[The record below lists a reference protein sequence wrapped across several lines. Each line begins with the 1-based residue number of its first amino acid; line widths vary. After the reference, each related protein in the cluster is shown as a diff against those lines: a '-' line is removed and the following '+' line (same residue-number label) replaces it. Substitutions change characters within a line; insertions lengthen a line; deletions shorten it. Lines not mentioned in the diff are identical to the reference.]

1 MSDAIVYAVVPAAGQ
16 GLRMGGG
23 IPKQY
28 LLLNGRSVL
37 EQTLTRLAA
46 HPRIERIVVA
56 IADGDLRFEALS
68 DRLPNKVVVVRGGLE
83 RCHSVLAGLEW
94 LSSCVP
100 PEAWVMVHDAAR
112 PCLRASDID
121 RMIRDLSDTTTG
133 GILAA
138 PVRATLKRCDGDDRI
153 TETVDRRAMWHALT
167 PQMFQLQALRMAIES
182 ALAEGIIVTDEAQAM
197 ERQGVRPKVIPG
209 HSDNVKITHPEDL
222 ELAALIMQAQGKPR
236 A

>member
-1 MSDAIVYAVVPAAGQ
+1 MNDATVCAVVPAAGQ

-56 IADGDLRFEALS
+56 IADGDLRFAALS
-68 DRLPNKVVVVRGGLE
+68 DRLPSKVVAVQGGLE

-94 LSSCVP
+94 LSERVP

-121 RMIRDLSDTTTG
+121 RMIRDLAETTTG

-138 PVRATLKRCDGDDRI
+138 PVRDTLKRCDGDDRI

-167 PQMFQLQALRMAIES
+167 PQMFQLQALRVAIES

-209 HSDNVKITHPEDL
+209 HSDNVKITYPEDL

-236 A
+236 V